1 MSLKKSRTTE
11 PSVVK
16 KCYFVRF
23 VCLSNLFVLKKIKKE
38 QLQGTRRE
46 GKNDNQKKKLAIFM
60 RLMQKNIILNCQQM
74 M

>member
-23 VCLSNLFVLKKIKKE
+23 VWLSNLFVLKKIKKSSFKE
-38 QLQGTRRE
+38 LEGR